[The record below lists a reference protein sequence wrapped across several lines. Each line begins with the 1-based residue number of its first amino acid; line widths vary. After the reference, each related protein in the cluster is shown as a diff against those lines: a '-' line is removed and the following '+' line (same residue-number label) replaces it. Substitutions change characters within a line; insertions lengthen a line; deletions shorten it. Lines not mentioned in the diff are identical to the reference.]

1 LPTLALVHPQ
11 GVTVWTVS
19 DLLRVCYTGDPPP
32 GWVLAQAA
40 ALGVELM
47 PLGLSGAPVTGA
59 EEAAERLA
67 LLRPGGYLMNHPS
80 YGPYLSAELADAAGG
95 SLRIVTYIGATRE
108 LDAYKEFFDV
118 AGLQARNVMLTAP
131 CVPSLAVA
139 ESALTLVLALELGLV
154 RAHLAARNG
163 HAGYE
168 HGVTIGTRRGVLG
181 STLGV
186 VGLGQVGQRV
196 AQLALGC
203 GMRVCYYSRTRR
215 PDLEDTLGIEYQAL
229 PELVARAD
237 HLTLHTPII
246 TSRGLIGRDVLSRAR
261 GIILVNNTAD
271 PRIVEPAALVDALRS
286 GQVRRA
292 AVEGYYP
299 HPYQAELQRLGDDQ
313 LVMLPPYTSWGNS
326 PREQE
331 RTWQQQLE
339 TYRAFMAGRRSRDEL
354 A

>member
-1 LPTLALVHPQ
+1 M
-11 GVTVWTVS
+11 WTVS

-32 GWVLAQAA
+32 GWALTQAA
-40 ALGVELM
+40 VLGVELM
-47 PLGLSGAPVTGA
+47 PLGPGGAPVTGA
-59 EEAAERLA
+59 AEAAERLA

-108 LDAYKEFFDV
+108 LGAYRQFFDV
-118 AGLQARNVMLTAP
+118 AALRARNVILTAP
-131 CVPSLAVA
+131 RVPSLAVA
-139 ESALTLVLALELGLV
+139 ESALTLVLALELALV
-154 RAHLAARNG
+154 PAHLAARDG
-163 HAGYE
+163 HAEYE
-168 HGVTIGTRRGVLG
+168 QGVTIGTRRGLLG
-181 STLGV
+181 SRLGV

-203 GMRVCYYSRTRR
+203 GMQVCYYSRTRR

-237 HLTLHTPII
+237 HLTVHTPII
-246 TSRGLIGRDVLSRAR
+246 TSRGVVGGDVLSGAR
-261 GIILVNNTAD
+261 GITLVNNTAD
-271 PRIVEPAALVDALRS
+271 PQIVEPAALLSALRS
-286 GQVRRA
+286 GRVRRA

-299 HPYQAELQRLGDDQ
+299 KPHQRELQELGDDR
-313 LVMLPPYTSWGNS
+313 VIMLPPYTSWGNS

-339 TYRAFMAGRRSRDEL
+339 TYRAFLAGRRSRDEL